1 MCRVSCV
8 YDVASVAVPRVDC
21 GGWWRVSEWTGG
33 GRCGHSLNRG
43 GNGGGGESLVVVT
56 EAAESHSWW

>member
-1 MCRVSCV
+1 VV
-8 YDVASVAVPRVDC
+8 V
-21 GGWWRVSEWTGG
+21 GGEGTGG